1 MRQVADYNQDDCLP
15 TATYYKE
22 WGASLRSTQT
32 GKDMLV
38 EHKARQVHKFHLL
51 HKRRLAAKV
60 EQQVLECAAKDAAAA
75 GPAEVAARRTHT
87 DVDDGKPQR
96 LLTCERND
104 ADDGTVMAYRV
115 CVTDP
120 GDNWVPA
127 LNDEVA
133 FRWLPL
139 SGGPHWA
146 TATVDGINEGNNVD
160 GSATTRLSRDP
171 KPYVLMFEMD
181 HEPVN
186 VALKSQDYL
195 KNSKWVCLVEQQ
207 ADEPRQLQSKG
218 GATV

>member
-1 MRQVADYNQDDCLP
+1 
-15 TATYYKE
+15 
-22 WGASLRSTQT
+22 
-32 GKDMLV
+32 
-38 EHKARQVHKFHLL
+38 
-51 HKRRLAAKV
+51 
-60 EQQVLECAAKDAAAA
+60 
-75 GPAEVAARRTHT
+75 
-87 DVDDGKPQR
+87 
-96 LLTCERND
+96 
-104 ADDGTVMAYRV
+104 MAYRV

-186 VALKSQDYL
+186 VALKSQERIT
-195 KNSKWVCLVEQQ
+195 SRSGFTSSSSRRTSPGSCR
-207 ADEPRQLQSKG
+207 AKG
-218 GATV
+218 GRPCSTLFAATNSIEPSHWNECIDNCLITTIKEN